1 MSASQNRSS
10 VSITS
15 RPRSTVTAAQ
25 ERDAQTHLREETHSG
40 LMGSGGIGFTIGST
54 SQKTTTAESAQQHRG
69 STVGSSTGSLTLNAG
84 GSLGVAG
91 SELIAGEDVTLK
103 GRDVSVV
110 SLENRQDRKETREQ
124 KQSGLTIAL
133 SGSVGGALNTAVE
146 TAQSSRETQDGR
158 VKALQQTKAALSV
171 AQGVQAARL
180 AQAQSEGAGGQQGGQ
195 TVGVSVSYGSQ
206 SSKSVQAQTQTT
218 AQGSTLKAGQDLL
231 LDASRDIRLLSS
243 ANTQHTEG
251 SNQSQGGSIGVS
263 VGVSAS
269 GSFGLSVSASV
280 NAAKG
285 SQHGDGVTHTEAL
298 LEAGRAA
305 VLHSGRD
312 TTLQG
317 AQVSA
322 ETITAQ
328 VGRDLLIRS
337 EQDSDHYDSKQ
348 QSMSAGV
355 TIPIY
360 GGGGGASFSFS
371 RDRVNSN
378 FESVQEQSGL
388 FAGRG
393 GFDVTVGNHTQLD
406 GGAIASTAGAD
417 KNRLDTGTL
426 GFSNIDNH
434 AEYSA
439 SHSGGGF
446 GTGGPIGMQMLS
458 NLGGLALA
466 GANQSGSSSGTT
478 YAAVSDGTLIIRDR
492 AGQQQDVSGLSRD
505 TAGANRGSLNPI
517 FDKEKVESRMQQAQ
531 LMSDIGAQA
540 LDIASTEGAIAATK
554 AANEKVAGASA
565 AERRAKGSELAQA
578 NPNRAITQDDITQAL
593 FQSYYDEAMRTS
605 PYGTGGAVRQGIQAV
620 TAALQGVLAG
630 NMAQALT
637 GAAAPYL
644 AEAIHRATT
653 DAAGNTDVAA
663 NTLAHALLGAVVA
676 QASGN
681 NALAGAAGEAG
692 GELAAH
698 TLIEALYP
706 GKTPS
711 ELNEEQ
717 KQYISTLATIAGG
730 LAAGVVGNTGADA
743 VQGAQSAQVAVENN
757 YLNSTDKSRQTYLNH
772 KENLTEQEK
781 QERDAL
787 NRKDL
792 ESDLAAIK
800 ACQVGGSDCQAERN
814 KALEALNTYTNLS
827 YLNPKEAQAGYQ
839 QIQSL
844 LNSTDPLAKD
854 AFNVLE
860 GYTQALM
867 RFGYTEEEAR
877 ARAGVYIGGMY
888 LYGGIS
894 AIVASKELVKQ
905 FGEDIAVGNKSLA
918 AGAANSLVKNADGIY
933 EVKMDS
939 TPLEGQQRLNTP
951 DINGNGKYNPAEA
964 AAAARLENVLGAL
977 ERAPNTGE
985 KVADFIITSGPNA
998 GKTVDLMYTTKNLS
1012 QKEIDGMNKFF
1023 EKNMTVTFE
1032 GQNIPG
1038 GQKQILDH
1046 LGKADI
1052 VPVDFT
1058 VLTPSNQK
1066 VFMNSIKTLPKNQ
1079 QDKIIIMR

>member
-1 MSASQNRSS
+1 MVFFCAEISTDSGSDVSLSAGN
-10 VSITS
+10 TL
-15 RPRSTVTAAQ
+15 TVTAAE
-25 ERDAQTHLREETHSG
+25 ERDAQTHLREETHAG
-40 LMGSGGIGFTIGST
+40 LMGSGGIGFTIGSN

-110 SLENRQDRKETREQ
+110 SLENRQDRQETREQ

-206 SSKSVQAQTQTT
+206 SSTSVQAQTQTT
-218 AQGSTLKAGQDLL
+218 AQGSSVTAGRNLSVTATDGDVTVAGSTLKAGQDLL

-263 VGVSAS
+263 LGVSAS

-317 AQVSA
+317 AQVNA
-322 ETITAQ
+322 ETIKAQ

-360 GGGGGASFSFS
+360 GGGGGANFSFS

-406 GGAIASTAGAD
+406 GGAIASTAEAE

-446 GTGGPIGMQMLS
+446 STSAPVGLQVLS
-458 NLGGLALA
+458 NVGGLALA

-505 TAGANRGSLNPI
+505 TAGANSGALNPI
-517 FDKEKVESRMQQAQ
+517 FDKEKVESKLQQAQ

-554 AANEKVAGASA
+554 AANDKVAAASA

-578 NPNRAITQDDITQAL
+578 NPNKAITQDD
-593 FQSYYDEAMRTS
+593 
-605 PYGTGGAVRQGIQAV
+605 V
-620 TAALQGVLAG
+620 T
-630 NMAQALT
+630 QALT
-637 GAAAPYL
+637 GAAAPYM

-692 GELAAH
+692 GELAARA
-698 TLIEALYP
+698 LMEALYP
-706 GKTPS
+706 GKKPS

-757 YLNSTDKSRQTYLNH
+757 YLSSTDKSRQTYLNH

-888 LYGGIS
+888 LYGGVS

-964 AAAARLENVLGAL
+964 AAAARLENVLGTL
-977 ERAPNTGE
+977 ERAPDTGG
-985 KVADFIITSGPNA
+985 KTADFIISSGSNA
-998 GKTVDLMYTTKNLS
+998 GKTVDFMYTTKNLS
-1012 QKEIDGMNKFF
+1012 QKEVDGINKFF
-1023 EKNMTVTFE
+1023 EKNMTVVRSPGKLPA
-1032 GQNIPG
+1032 GQ
-1038 GQKQILDH
+1038 QQILDH
-1046 LGKADI
+1046 LNKADI
-1052 VPVDFT
+1052 VPVDFS
-1058 VLTPSNQK
+1058 VLSPSNQK
-1066 VFMNSIKTLPKNQ
+1066 LFTDFIKTLPDTQ
-1079 QDKIIIMR
+1079 QQKVIIMR

>member
-1 MSASQNRSS
+1 M
-10 VSITS
+10 
-15 RPRSTVTAAQ
+15 
-25 ERDAQTHLREETHSG
+25 
-40 LMGSGGIGFTIGST
+40 
-54 SQKTTTAESAQQHRG
+54 
-69 STVGSSTGSLTLNAG
+69 
-84 GSLGVAG
+84 AG

-110 SLENRQDRKETREQ
+110 SLENRQDRQETREQ

-206 SSKSVQAQTQTT
+206 SSKSVQEQTQTT
-218 AQGSTLKAGQDLL
+218 AQGSSVTAGRTLSVTATDGDVTVAGSTLKAGQDLL

-263 VGVSAS
+263 LGVSAS

-322 ETITAQ
+322 ETIKAQ

-360 GGGGGASFSFS
+360 GGGGGASVSFS

-378 FESVQEQSGL
+378 FDSVQAQSGL

-406 GGAIASTAGAD
+406 GGAIASTAEAE

-439 SHSGGGF
+439 SHSGGGL

-505 TAGANRGSLNPI
+505 TAGANSGALNPI

-554 AANEKVAGASA
+554 AANEKVAAASA

-578 NPNRAITQDDITQAL
+578 SPNKAITQDDITQAL
-593 FQSYYDEAMRTS
+593 YQSYYDEAMRTS

-637 GAAAPYL
+637 GAAAPYM

-692 GELAAH
+692 GELAARA
-698 TLIEALYP
+698 LMEALYP
-706 GKTPS
+706 GKKPS

-743 VQGAQSAQVAVENN
+743 VQGAQSAQVAAENN
-757 YLNSTDKSRQTYLNH
+757 FLFVVPAVVAAGEATAACFATGPCAAVVAGVATAIIGNEVINEAKKDD
-772 KENLTEQEK
+772 ENAPSHTELPIA
-781 QERDAL
+781 D
-787 NRKDL
+787 
-792 ESDLAAIK
+792 
-800 ACQVGGSDCQAERN
+800 
-814 KALEALNTYTNLS
+814 
-827 YLNPKEAQAGYQ
+827 
-839 QIQSL
+839 
-844 LNSTDPLAKD
+844 TDPTGGK
-854 AFNVLE
+854 LE
-860 GYTQALM
+860 NPAP
-867 RFGYTEEEAR
+867 TENTATT
-877 ARAGVYIGGMY
+877 
-888 LYGGIS
+888 L
-894 AIVASKELVKQ
+894 
-905 FGEDIAVGNKSLA
+905 
-918 AGAANSLVKNADGIY
+918 
-933 EVKMDS
+933 
-939 TPLEGQQRLNTP
+939 TTP
-951 DINGNGKYNPAEA
+951 DQSDKNGASHTGNPDGAPSTAGNTTTTPIPDGPTLDDLFYRNEKIPG
-964 AAAARLENVLGAL
+964 LENVRPENPGYPANQDVVNKMNDPKFI
-977 ERAPNTGE
+977 RWASDIDCTDCSDIAPKLLDAAGDRG
-985 KVADFIITSGPNA
+985 KIIEVRP
-998 GKTVDLMYTTKNLS
+998 TTPGSNLS
-1012 QKEIDGMNKFF
+1012 VYENGKVDHEQVFHQVYTDGKYVYDPRLSLKPIPKGDWEKHIKSINPNGVTISDKFQ
-1023 EKNMTVTFE
+1023 
-1032 GQNIPG
+1032 G
-1038 GQKQILDH
+1038 
-1046 LGKADI
+1046 
-1052 VPVDFT
+1052 
-1058 VLTPSNQK
+1058 
-1066 VFMNSIKTLPKNQ
+1066 IK
-1079 QDKIIIMR
+1079 R

>member
-1 MSASQNRSS
+1 M
-10 VSITS
+10 
-15 RPRSTVTAAQ
+15 
-25 ERDAQTHLREETHSG
+25 
-40 LMGSGGIGFTIGST
+40 
-54 SQKTTTAESAQQHRG
+54 
-69 STVGSSTGSLTLNAG
+69 
-84 GSLGVAG
+84 
-91 SELIAGEDVTLK
+91 
-103 GRDVSVV
+103 
-110 SLENRQDRKETREQ
+110 
-124 KQSGLTIAL
+124 
-133 SGSVGGALNTAVE
+133 
-146 TAQSSRETQDGR
+146 
-158 VKALQQTKAALSV
+158 
-171 AQGVQAARL
+171 
-180 AQAQSEGAGGQQGGQ
+180 
-195 TVGVSVSYGSQ
+195 SYGSQ
-206 SSKSVQAQTQTT
+206 SSRSEQTQTQDTVAGSSVT
-218 AQGSTLKAGQDLL
+218 AGNNLHIRATDGDITVAGSTLKAGQDLL

-251 SNQSQGGSIGVS
+251 SNQSKGGSIGVS

-317 AQVSA
+317 TQVNA

-371 RDRVNSN
+371 RDKVNSK
-378 FESVQEQSGL
+378 FDSVQAQSGL

-406 GGAIASTAGAD
+406 GGAIASTAEAD

-446 GTGGPIGMQMLS
+446 STSAPVGLQVLS
-458 NLGGLALA
+458 NVGGLALA
-466 GANQSGSSSGTT
+466 GANQNGSSSGTT

-505 TAGANRGSLNPI
+505 TAGANSGALNPI
-517 FDKEKVESRMQQAQ
+517 FDKEKVESKLQQAQ
-531 LMSDIGAQA
+531 LMSDIGAQV
-540 LDIASTEGAIAATK
+540 LSIASTEGAIAATK
-554 AANEKVAGASA
+554 AASERLATSTQQAWQAK
-565 AERRAKGSELAQA
+565 AEELAQA
-578 NPNRAITQDDITQAL
+578 NPDKTITSEAVTQAL
-593 FQSYYDEAMRTS
+593 YQSYYDEAMRTS
-605 PYGTGGAVRQGIQAV
+605 PYRTGGAVRQSIQAV

-637 GAAAPYL
+637 GAAAPYM

-692 GELAAH
+692 GELAARA
-698 TLIEALYP
+698 LMEALYP
-706 GKTPS
+706 GKKPS

-743 VQGAQSAQVAVENN
+743 VQGAQSAQVATENN
-757 YLNSTDKSRQTYLNH
+757 FF
-772 KENLTEQEK
+772 
-781 QERDAL
+781 
-787 NRKDL
+787 
-792 ESDLAAIK
+792 
-800 ACQVGGSDCQAERN
+800 G
-814 KALEALNTYTNLS
+814 KALVEGCAIAAPCRTKIAEQLLEIGVKAGITGVVAKEIADNLS
-827 YLNPKEAQAGYQ
+827 PEELEHLVTLQMMGNDEITGKYLSSLQDKYAPSHTGGDQLDSAG
-839 QIQSL
+839 QSL
-844 LNSTDPLAKD
+844 TNTGGNQQLEPTGTPSHTGNNQPQGQGVTNTGNTDGAPSTAGNTTTTPIPD
-854 AFNVLE
+854 APTLDDLFYRNE
-860 GYTQALM
+860 KIPG
-867 RFGYTEEEAR
+867 
-877 ARAGVYIGGMY
+877 
-888 LYGGIS
+888 
-894 AIVASKELVKQ
+894 
-905 FGEDIAVGNKSLA
+905 
-918 AGAANSLVKNADGIY
+918 
-933 EVKMDS
+933 
-939 TPLEGQQRLNTP
+939 
-951 DINGNGKYNPAEA
+951 
-964 AAAARLENVLGAL
+964 LENVRPENPGYPANQDVVNKMNDPKFI
-977 ERAPNTGE
+977 EWINNVHCTDCSDIAPKLLDTARGQGQIIEVRPKVLNGLNVYENGNTESNQSFHQVYTDGKYVYDPRLSLKPIPKGDWE
-985 KVADFIITSGPNA
+985 KHIKSIN
-998 GKTVDLMYTTKNLS
+998 
-1012 QKEIDGMNKFF
+1012 
-1023 EKNMTVTFE
+1023 
-1032 GQNIPG
+1032 PG
-1038 GQKQILDH
+1038 GIT
-1046 LGKADI
+1046 I
-1052 VPVDFT
+1052 
-1058 VLTPSNQK
+1058 S
-1066 VFMNSIKTLPKNQ
+1066 
-1079 QDKIIIMR
+1079 DKSQGLK

>member
-1 MSASQNRSS
+1 M
-10 VSITS
+10 
-15 RPRSTVTAAQ
+15 
-25 ERDAQTHLREETHSG
+25 
-40 LMGSGGIGFTIGST
+40 
-54 SQKTTTAESAQQHRG
+54 
-69 STVGSSTGSLTLNAG
+69 
-84 GSLGVAG
+84 AG

-110 SLENRQDRKETREQ
+110 SLENRQDRQETREQ

-195 TVGVSVSYGSQ
+195 TVGVSVS
-206 SSKSVQAQTQTT
+206 VT
-218 AQGSTLKAGQDLL
+218 ATDGDVTVAGSTLKAGQDLL

-263 VGVSAS
+263 LGVSAS

-322 ETITAQ
+322 ETIKAQ
-328 VGRDLLIRS
+328 VGRDLLVRS
-337 EQDSDHYDSKQ
+337 EQDSDRYDSKQ

-360 GGGGGASFSFS
+360 GGGGGANFSFS

-378 FESVQEQSGL
+378 FDSVQEQSGL

-417 KNRLDTGTL
+417 KNRLETGTL
-426 GFSNIDNH
+426 GFSNIDNR

-446 GTGGPIGMQMLS
+446 GTGGPVGMQMLS

-466 GANQSGSSSGTT
+466 GANQSGSASGTT

-505 TAGANRGSLNPI
+505 TAGANSGSLNPI

-554 AANEKVAGASA
+554 AANEKVAAASA

-578 NPNRAITQDDITQAL
+578 SPNRAITQDDITQAL
-593 FQSYYDEAMRTS
+593 YQSYYDEAMRTS

-637 GAAAPYL
+637 GAAAPYM

-692 GELAAH
+692 GELAARA
-698 TLIEALYP
+698 LMEALYP

-743 VQGAQSAQVAVENN
+743 MQGAQSAQVAIENN
-757 YLNSTDKSRQTYLNH
+757 ALNSQDEKKRQDAKWSLPYLEGEKKVQAEKLIDNLNAKSDAFDAAIDAAC
-772 KENLTEQEK
+772 KNLTSAQC
-781 QERDAL
+781 QGMRQQ
-787 NRKDL
+787 
-792 ESDLAAIK
+792 LAAMGKSYDEQLDGQYIGTMRSVYK
-800 ACQVGGSDCQAERN
+800 DGAKEVDDLMWQYATADAKAER
-814 KALEALNTYTNLS
+814 EANVNRLAGNWVIS
-827 YLNPKEAQAGYQ
+827 KEAADTLYTMMAG
-839 QIQSL
+839 IH
-844 LNSTDPLAKD
+844 TTA
-854 AFNVLE
+854 
-860 GYTQALM
+860 
-867 RFGYTEEEAR
+867 
-877 ARAGVYIGGMY
+877 
-888 LYGGIS
+888 
-894 AIVASKELVKQ
+894 AI
-905 FGEDIAVGNKSLA
+905 
-918 AGAANSLVKNADGIY
+918 AGAAYGMKGFNEPATVKSVGNVSAFDANEIRFSQNTVSNNKTDRGTGVKYTYDDLVSSMRKDGWKGDPVDV
-933 EVKMDS
+933 VKMPDGNMTS
-939 TPLEGQQRLNTP
+939 MDNTR
-951 DINGNGKYNPAEA
+951 IS
-964 AAAARLENVLGAL
+964 AARDAGIRVEANVRSYDDKLTSSEI
-977 ERAPNTGE
+977 ERFSDRKRDFVPQTWGEAITGRINKQSGGFGDKNPYGSYDAPRITGR
-985 KVADFIITSGPNA
+985 
-998 GKTVDLMYTTKNLS
+998 GK
-1012 QKEIDGMNKFF
+1012 
-1023 EKNMTVTFE
+1023 
-1032 GQNIPG
+1032 
-1038 GQKQILDH
+1038 
-1046 LGKADI
+1046 
-1052 VPVDFT
+1052 
-1058 VLTPSNQK
+1058 
-1066 VFMNSIKTLPKNQ
+1066 
-1079 QDKIIIMR
+1079 

>member
-1 MSASQNRSS
+1 M
-10 VSITS
+10 
-15 RPRSTVTAAQ
+15 
-25 ERDAQTHLREETHSG
+25 
-40 LMGSGGIGFTIGST
+40 
-54 SQKTTTAESAQQHRG
+54 
-69 STVGSSTGSLTLNAG
+69 
-84 GSLGVAG
+84 
-91 SELIAGEDVTLK
+91 
-103 GRDVSVV
+103 
-110 SLENRQDRKETREQ
+110 
-124 KQSGLTIAL
+124 
-133 SGSVGGALNTAVE
+133 
-146 TAQSSRETQDGR
+146 
-158 VKALQQTKAALSV
+158 
-171 AQGVQAARL
+171 
-180 AQAQSEGAGGQQGGQ
+180 
-195 TVGVSVSYGSQ
+195 
-206 SSKSVQAQTQTT
+206 
-218 AQGSTLKAGQDLL
+218 LL
-231 LDASRDIRLLSS
+231 LVKIQAI
-243 ANTQHTEG
+243 
-251 SNQSQGGSIGVS
+251 
-263 VGVSAS
+263 
-269 GSFGLSVSASV
+269 
-280 NAAKG
+280 
-285 SQHGDGVTHTEAL
+285 
-298 LEAGRAA
+298 
-305 VLHSGRD
+305 
-312 TTLQG
+312 
-317 AQVSA
+317 
-322 ETITAQ
+322 
-328 VGRDLLIRS
+328 
-337 EQDSDHYDSKQ
+337 
-348 QSMSAGV
+348 GV

-360 GGGGGASFSFS
+360 GGGGGANFSFS

-406 GGAIASTAGAD
+406 GGAIASTAEAE

-439 SHSGGGF
+439 SHSGGGL

-505 TAGANRGSLNPI
+505 TAGANSGSLNPI

-554 AANEKVAGASA
+554 AANEKVAAASA

-578 NPNRAITQDDITQAL
+578 SPNKAITQDDITQAL
-593 FQSYYDEAMRTS
+593 YQSYYDEAMRTS

-637 GAAAPYL
+637 GAAAPYM

-692 GELAAH
+692 GELAARA
-698 TLIEALYP
+698 LMEALYP

-757 YLNSTDKSRQTYLNH
+757 YLSSTDKSRQTYLNH

-888 LYGGIS
+888 LYGGVS

-964 AAAARLENVLGAL
+964 AAAARLENVLGTL
-977 ERAPNTGE
+977 ERAPDTGG
-985 KVADFIITSGPNA
+985 KTADFIISSGSNA
-998 GKTVDLMYTTKNLS
+998 GKTVDFMYTTKNLS
-1012 QKEIDGMNKFF
+1012 QKEVDGINKFF
-1023 EKNMTVTFE
+1023 EKNMTVVRSPGKLPA
-1032 GQNIPG
+1032 GQ
-1038 GQKQILDH
+1038 QQILDH
-1046 LGKADI
+1046 LNKADI
-1052 VPVDFT
+1052 VPVDFS
-1058 VLTPSNQK
+1058 VLSPSNQK
-1066 VFMNSIKTLPKNQ
+1066 LFTDFIKTLPDTQ
-1079 QDKIIIMR
+1079 QQKVIIMR